1 MNSMDSVLEVLDA
14 VHGDSPT
21 CHYGREATVAAVAP
35 FRAANYHG
43 LPILQTQ
50 TCKSEKGPGF
60 AALLESILEQWDL
73 HAAAGNGDIWVVGID
88 GDSVFREGAFKIL
101 MCSEVDESS
110 PLFAKLGGLK
120 GLNLQC
126 AKNGAVSGSDMK
138 HATKRESIFSIFFQL

>member
-1 MNSMDSVLEVLDA
+1 MRDTGLCLEISRRRQWEVELEVLDA

-35 FRAANYHG
+35 CGAANYHG

-73 HAAAGNGDIWVVGID
+73 HAAANNGDIWVVGID
-88 GDSVFREGAFKIL
+88 GNSVFREGAFKIL

-120 GLNLQC
+120 GLCNVQRTALSPGQ
-126 AKNGAVSGSDMK
+126 
-138 HATKRESIFSIFFQL
+138 I